1 MKKFLLS
8 AVSLLLVLGS
18 CQNDLEETVLSN
30 GQKVVTAS
38 IEKQNSRLAVS
49 YDETNNVFSLNWN
62 TGDAFKVFS
71 NNTNPT
77 TYNWSSGDAF
87 TQNGND
93 PVNPKYAIYPAANV
107 TSVTGDKVTMTLSAT
122 PNVANINLP
131 MWAGSPTN
139 GNYAFKHLAAGLKFT
154 LNEIPA
160 GYNSLIVEADKP
172 ISGTFTAT
180 LTDNNP
186 ALTSTSTT
194 EADKKVT
201 VSFTAA
207 TNGQTKNEVFYI
219 PLPSNTYGTLKVSVS
234 NGQNTKELRSWAN
247 LTVARGKM
255 YYTTAVVDAETV
267 DAANTIL
274 AGIGEV
280 PTTVNLTAAIDASQ
294 GAFDIPDAAKNV
306 TMDFGVA
313 PKTDEETP
321 IIINQNKEKA
331 SGEASSVL
339 NINMPA
345 GAINLYAEINTPT
358 TTTTLKGGTYKKVI
372 ATTATNTLIVEAGT
386 SIEELIVKDGNVVIK
401 EDATVGKLL
410 RVLTFEDEDAKFEP
424 YNLDYVN
431 DYEGK
436 DIYTWSDLID
446 DPQYGGPLTYGNG
459 YASGT
464 SDAMYYWYDQGNTE
478 LYHMFPDNYSYCF
491 AGGGHAISKYW
502 GSGYTDEDRNK
513 HIANYYGQE
522 YVDQWA
528 GKPGA
533 DAALGWFSV
542 QMMVPIKPHSGK
554 NFAVHY
560 GYKDFFSFI
569 ENLPEIRFEDGKAR
583 VIDHMYVTN
592 TNYTL
597 NQLVNGVKSEE
608 GNTFG
613 GNWTGLNEDAW
624 LKIVAYGFD
633 DVEADADAEPISE
646 VEFYLV
652 QGENVVTDWQKWD
665 LSELGKV
672 AKVRFNFE
680 YSEDMG
686 GNYGFT
692 IPGYFAYD
700 DIAVRFEK

>member
-1 MKKFLLS
+1 MKTFLLP

-18 CQNDLEETVLSN
+18 CQNDLEETVLPN

-71 NNTNPT
+71 DNTSPT

-87 TQNGND
+87 TQDGDD
-93 PVNPKYAIYPAANV
+93 PVNPKYAIYPATNV
-107 TSVTGDKVTMTLSAT
+107 TSVTGDEVTMTLSAT

-139 GNYAFKHLAAGLKFT
+139 GNYAFKHLAAGLQFT

-160 GYNSLIVEADKP
+160 GYKSLIVEADKP

-186 ALTSTSTT
+186 ALASTSTT

-234 NGQNTKELRSWAN
+234 NGQNTKELRSWTN
-247 LTVARGKM
+247 LAVDRGKM
-255 YYTTAVVDAETV
+255 YYTTAVVMDAATV
-267 DAANTIL
+267 DAANSIL

-280 PTTVNLTAAIDASQ
+280 PTTVNLIAEIDASNSS
-294 GAFDIPDAAKNV
+294 DIDISNDAKNV
-306 TMDFGVA
+306 TMNFDVA

-331 SGEASSVL
+331 SGKASSVL

-345 GAINLYAEINTPT
+345 GATNLYAEINTPT

-401 EDATVGKLL
+401 EGATVSKQL
-410 RVLTFEDEDAKFEP
+410 RVLTFEDEDAEFNS
-424 YNLDYVN
+424 YTLDYAGV
-431 DYEGK
+431 
-436 DIYTWSDLID
+436 DITTWSDLID
-446 DPQYGGPLTYGNG
+446 DPQYGGPLTYGDYQN
-459 YASGT
+459 T
-464 SDAMYYWYDQGNTE
+464 MYYWYDEGNTE
-478 LYHMFPDNYSYCF
+478 LTHTFPDNYAYCF
-491 AGGGHAISKYW
+491 WGGGHAISNYW
-502 GSGYTDEDRNK
+502 GEGWSDEDRDT
-513 HIANYYGQE
+513 HIAKYYGE
-522 YVDQWA
+522 DYVAENA
-528 GKPGA
+528 GN
-533 DAALGWFSV
+533 DSMLGWFNLQLMTPV
-542 QMMVPIKPHSGK
+542 KAHSGE

-560 GYKDFFSFI
+560 GYKDDYSYT
-569 ENLPEIRFEDGKAR
+569 ENLPEISFGDDVAR
-583 VIDHMYVTN
+583 VIDHMYVCN

-597 NQLVNGVKSEE
+597 NQLYNGVKSEA

-613 GNWTGLNEDAW
+613 GSWTGLSDDAW
-624 LKIVAYGFD
+624 LKIVAYGFENID
-633 DVEADADAEPISE
+633 DEEHTKE
-646 VEFYLV
+646 TEFYLV
-652 QGENVVTDWQKWD
+652 NGQNVVENWQKWD
-665 LSELGKV
+665 LSPLGKV
-672 AKVRFNFE
+672 AKVQFNFL
-680 YSEDMG
+680 YSSEMG
-686 GNYGFT
+686 GKYGFT

-700 DIAVRFEK
+700 DVAVRFEK